1 MDLASRHTV
10 CAGGAD
16 AALENATESCDVGR
30 VADIVTWVVATG
42 GERYFDM
49 IELPR
54 FPDVSGSISVSLR
67 CGGPVN

>member
-16 AALENATESCDVGR
+16 AALENANESCDVGR

-49 IELPR
+49 IELP
-54 FPDVSGSISVSLR
+54 PSLT
-67 CGGPVN
+67 